1 MSIPNQGNATLCE
14 ITHAKLMFTLVF
26 VNKNILH
33 SDEKY
38 IYKYKIF
45 MVNGTYKAEFS
56 AFTQMM
62 AKLLHP

>member
-1 MSIPNQGNATLCE
+1 M
-14 ITHAKLMFTLVF
+14 
-26 VNKNILH
+26 KNT
-33 SDEKY
+33 Y

-45 MVNGTYKAEFS
+45 MVNGTYIAEFS